1 MNEDERRQFQE
12 ESELLTGSLRR
23 AGVRVRSVNELV
35 NTSSS
40 YPDAIP
46 VLLHWLPRA
55 KHIALRESIVR
66 ALIAKESIGVAGA
79 PLIEIFLREPGDS
92 YKSID
97 LKWVIGLALGSVASD
112 GDYDAIVSL
121 LKDERHGWARAEL
134 PLALARVRK
143 RRKETVEHLL
153 PLTLSPEAPLALNAI
168 RVLVRYKEQ
177 RARSGA
183 ERLAQHEDSWFRKRA
198 LAAIKQLDKAK
209 RTE

>member
-1 MNEDERRQFQE
+1 MNEDDRRRLEE
-12 ESELLTGSLRR
+12 ESDLLTGSLRR
-23 AGVRVRSVNELV
+23 AGVRVRSVDDLV
-35 NTSSS
+35 NSSGS

-66 ALIAKESIGVAGA
+66 ALIAKESIGVAGSA
-79 PLIEIFLREPGDS
+79 LIEIFLREPGDS
-92 YKSID
+92 PKSVN
-97 LKWVIGLALGSVASD
+97 LKWVVGMALGTIASEA
-112 GDYDAIVSL
+112 DYDAIVSL
-121 LKDERHGWARAEL
+121 VKDERHGWARAEL
-134 PLALARVRK
+134 PLALARVCK
-143 RRKETVEHLL
+143 RRKETVEHLV

-177 RARSGA
+177 RARPGA